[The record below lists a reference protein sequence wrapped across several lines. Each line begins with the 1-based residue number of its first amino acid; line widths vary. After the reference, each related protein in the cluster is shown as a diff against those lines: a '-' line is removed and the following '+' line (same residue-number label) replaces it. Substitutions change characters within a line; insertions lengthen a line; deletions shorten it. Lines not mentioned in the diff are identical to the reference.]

1 MDEEH
6 LAIGR
11 VGLWTFALEGL
22 TAAAFRDAAARIE
35 ELGYGTLWFGEA
47 FGREALTQAALL
59 LAATHRIVVATGIAC
74 IYGRDPLTMNQA
86 QRTLATDFPGRFLLG
101 LGLSAPVGVEK
112 FRGQT
117 FGPPVATMRG
127 YLEGLDANTV
137 GPEPYH
143 APRRVIAALGPKMLR
158 LAGER
163 AWGALSYFVPVE
175 HTAWARATLGPRPLL
190 AVEQAVVLDEELA
203 RAREVARAHVEAYL
217 RVPHY
222 VSNLRRLG
230 FDERDLSDGGTDR
243 VVAAL
248 VAQGDAGA
256 IAKRV
261 TEHLDAGADHVCV
274 QVLTSDPHRVPT
286 REWRELA
293 DALVEPASP
302 RLGGDES

>member
-1 MDEEH
+1 MEDEQP
-6 LAIGR
+6 AIGR

-22 TAAAFRDAAARIE
+22 TAPEFRDTAAEID

-59 LAATHRIVVATGIAC
+59 LAATRRMVVATGIAC
-74 IYGRDPLTMNQA
+74 VYGRDPLTMNQA
-86 QRTLATDFPGRFLLG
+86 QRTLAADFPGRFLLG
-101 LGLSAPVGVEK
+101 LGLSAPMGVEK

-117 FGPPVATMRG
+117 FGPPVATMRS

-137 GPEPYH
+137 GPRPER

-163 AWGALSYFVPVE
+163 AWGALSYLVPVE
-175 HTAWARATLGPRPLL
+175 HTVRARATLGPEPLL
-190 AVEQAVVLDEELA
+190 AVEQAVVLDEDPA
-203 RAREVARAHVEAYL
+203 AAREVARAHVGAYL

-222 VSNLRRLG
+222 VTNLRRLG
-230 FDERDLSDGGTDR
+230 FDEEELAGGGTDR
-243 VVAAL
+243 VVDAL

-256 IAKRV
+256 VAKRV
-261 TEHLDAGADHVCV
+261 AEHFDAGADHVCV
-274 QVLTSDPHRVPT
+274 QVLTSDPHRVPM

-293 DALVEPASP
+293 PILE
-302 RLGGDES
+302 GGMS